1 MYSEAGKVQLKEQ
14 VAYYMKNAKTISNGL
29 KEAGY
34 TVSGGVNAP
43 YIWLKTPDQMTSWE
57 FFDYLLENAG
67 IVGTPGSGF
76 GPSGEGYFRLT
87 AFGTYEN
94 TVAAIERIQKL

>member
-1 MYSEAGKVQLKEQ
+1 
-14 VAYYMKNAKTISNGL
+14 MKNAKTISNGL